1 MRRMIVVLAAVL
13 VLGAV
18 GCGSKSKSNTSSPDA
33 NGNAPATQ
41 STSAGPTSSGGGK
54 KTHFA
59 KTKFVIHAGL
69 AFGAFHRYIYKP
81 FKAGVF
87 GRPTSHKAAL
97 AKAALA
103 AVFAYHETKVALK
116 DAQSSRIL
124 SRLVSPLTALQT
136 KLRNM
141 GAGFKHGQ
149 YNGAQIN
156 SANTDTTTASAAS
169 AKAGQPIRDQPTP
182 SLGG

>member
-1 MRRMIVVLAAVL
+1 MRRIVAVVAAVL
-13 VLGAV
+13 VLGVV
-18 GCGSKSKSNTSSPDA
+18 GCGGKSKPSSSSQGSNGS
-33 NGNAPATQ
+33 APASQ
-41 STSAGPTSSGGGK
+41 STTPGGGGK

-59 KTKFVIHAGL
+59 KTKFVVHAGL
-69 AFGAFHRYIYKP
+69 AFGAFHRYVYKP

-87 GRPTSHKAAL
+87 GRPASHKAAL

-116 DAQSSRIL
+116 DAQSSRVL
-124 SRLVSPLTALQT
+124 SKLVSPLTALQG
-136 KLRNM
+136 KLASM

-156 SANTDTTTASAAS
+156 SAKADTTAASAAS
-169 AKAGQPIRDQPTP
+169 VKAGQPIRDQPTP